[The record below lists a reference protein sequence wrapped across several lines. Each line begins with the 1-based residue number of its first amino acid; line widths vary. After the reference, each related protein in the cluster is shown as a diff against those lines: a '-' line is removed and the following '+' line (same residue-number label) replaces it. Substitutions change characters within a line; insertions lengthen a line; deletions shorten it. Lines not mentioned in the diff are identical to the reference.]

1 MMISNDLVENCNE
14 RLRTEGKID
23 PSLYLNQNN
32 PWQRLECYI
41 NLPILDREKTVKE
54 RQGELIVPD
63 FWDQIYPKKVPLV
76 ICATIGQKSGRFLMA
91 FHCIKFLFRHF
102 DIKLASADFSNNELS
117 ERKHHSNKRP
127 TLQELAWRWAK
138 RLFQKYGVISS

>member
-91 FHCIKFLFRHF
+91 FHCIKFLFWHF
-102 DIKLASADFSNNELS
+102 DIKLASADFFINELS
-117 ERKHHSNKRP
+117 DRNISRISDLLYKNLGLP
-127 TLQELAWRWAK
+127 TSGDADILLTHAGK
-138 RLFQKYGVISS
+138 

>member
-1 MMISNDLVENCNE
+1 M
-14 RLRTEGKID
+14 
-23 PSLYLNQNN
+23 
-32 PWQRLECYI
+32 
-41 NLPILDREKTVKE
+41 
-54 RQGELIVPD
+54 PD

-117 ERKHHSNKRP
+117 KQKHQPNKRP
-127 TLQELAWRWAK
+127 RLHALEKSLVYWITKPWQTVVKLMRTGITLSQVKDYIGLK
-138 RLFQKYGVISS
+138 